1 MGGVAEAPSHTW
13 ACPSC
18 GRRVPLRAEAC
29 HCGTTRERAREMDAA
44 VAAAAAVPVRR
55 PRPPLVD
62 RRELTSAMTGDVK
75 ALLVVG
81 VMVVVAGLGWL
92 ALVPSRPIPTPAILG
107 TVDQGPPPVPK
118 PTPPPRPPFRLPWW
132 K

>member
-1 MGGVAEAPSHTW
+1 
-13 ACPSC
+13 
-18 GRRVPLRAEAC
+18 
-29 HCGTTRERAREMDAA
+29 MDAA